1 MADVHDLFDWSAAM
15 SSRRSSKLS
24 FADGCAPPSAKA
36 GSDASRAELC
46 ATCAST
52 VRRSSCACGRKSD
65 CEAKIVG
72 RSIESLSAFAAEAP
86 LQYRRRWPTRGRRGA
101 RARQLPTRCHEISAF
116 GHGPCMGVALG
127 EGRGVAQSSS
137 TELLALPAQASQA
150 VAVATD
156 CQVSLSGCTSNLPAQ
171 PSADRRG
178 PEARGAESP
187 VVARRALSAYSC
199 PRESDIAPAAGR
211 LDQRARVAR
220 AVGRESASR
229 ILA

>member
-1 MADVHDLFDWSAAM
+1 MRAEPSYAPRALAPFAGPAVRAAGRATARQKTSAGA
-15 SSRRSSKLS
+15 SNHCRRSLCRG
-24 FADGCAPPSAKA
+24 AIAISA
-36 GSDASRAELC
+36 
-46 ATCAST
+46 
-52 VRRSSCACGRKSD
+52 
-65 CEAKIVG
+65 
-72 RSIESLSAFAAEAP
+72 SL
-86 LQYRRRWPTRGRRGA
+86 PTRGRRGA

-127 EGRGVAQSSS
+127 RKGGCAELP